1 MSGSRAIRAAS
12 GALALGLATAGLS
25 ACGQDAKNPVPGGET
40 GPVLTGPSEK
50 LVTILATNDIHGGAD
65 AQTTPE
71 GPQGGLAHW
80 AGVVR
85 SIRLGLGSRLGK
97 DAGVLVVDAGDQFQG
112 TLLSNYD
119 EGQLVFRAMGEIG
132 YDAVVPGNHDYD
144 FGPIGWLEDQ
154 VSERTEDKNPRG
166 ALERL
171 VAQARFP
178 LLSANTF
185 FKESIVDRSGRPM
198 EGVAS
203 SGCAPRGRAGEV
215 DWRRARRPRF
225 LAGSV
230 VKSVAG
236 VRVALIG
243 IDHPRTPEMTTVE
256 NVSDL
261 CFRDP
266 AEAYADVRRELQ
278 GRADVFVALLH
289 SGDTEREESATV
301 FARRVQELGQE
312 SGKGAAVH
320 AVIAAHTHFVH
331 SNRSGDVPVIQ
342 SGSGMER
349 FGRVDLVWK
358 ADERR
363 VLPEK
368 TRVWAGVKLLHW
380 RCDPAA
386 SAICRVVASP
396 PGSGMPDQVA
406 YEGFAVAADPA
417 VSAEIVRA
425 RSELA
430 PLASRRLGRAE
441 GVMWR
446 HRYSESPLA
455 NALTDALRVVAVA
468 DVAFIN
474 TGGIRDELP
483 KGELTYEDLFRVL
496 PFANRGV
503 VVAPMPAR
511 TLIRLLERSLK
522 SCGGYG
528 ALMQSGLRVRFAR
541 DCAHSTGGTDERAR
555 LLRVE
560 SVSGEVVF
568 DAASGTE
575 PPEGRAFTVATL
587 DFLSAGGSGYRDFI
601 GVPRVRDLGIVREAL
616 VERYLANPALFSTQV
631 DGRWAETA
639 P

>member
-1 MSGSRAIRAAS
+1 MRRFLGVSGVV
-12 GALALGLATAGLS
+12 LLGLASFGFAG
-25 ACGQDAKNPVPGGET
+25 CGQDAKEPMPGGEA
-40 GPVLTGPSEK
+40 GPSEVAPGEK
-50 LVTILATNDIHGGAD
+50 LVTILATNDIHGGVD
-65 AQTTPE
+65 AQSTPD
-71 GPQGGLAHW
+71 GPLGGLAHW

-97 DAGVLVVDAGDQFQG
+97 DSGVLVVDAGDQFQG

-119 EGQLVFRAMGEIG
+119 EGQLVFRALGEIG

-171 VAQARFP
+171 VSQARFP

-185 FKESIVDRSGRPM
+185 FKDSIVDRSGRPLD
-198 EGVAS
+198 GVTA
-203 SGCAPRGRAGEV
+203 SGCAPRSRESEV

-225 LAGSV
+225 LAPSV
-230 VKSVAG
+230 VKSAAG
-236 VRVALIG
+236 VRVAFIG
-243 IDHPRTPEMTTVE
+243 IDHPRTPEMTTIE
-256 NVSDL
+256 NVTDL

-266 AEAYADVRRELQ
+266 AEAYADARRALQ

-289 SGDTEREESATV
+289 SGDTEKEDSATA
-301 FARRVQELGQE
+301 FARRVQELGG
-312 SGKGAAVH
+312 SGAVH
-320 AVIAAHTHFVH
+320 AVIAGHTHFVH
-331 SNRSGDVPVIQ
+331 SNRAGEVPVVQ

-349 FGRVDLVWK
+349 FGRVDLVWH
-358 ADERR
+358 AGERR
-363 VLPEK
+363 VLPQK
-368 TRVWAGVKLLHW
+368 TRVWAGVKLLHG
-380 RCDPAA
+380 RCDAAA
-386 SAICRVVASP
+386 SAFCRVVAAP
-396 PGSGMPDQVA
+396 PGSGVPDQAA
-406 YEGFAVAADPA
+406 YEGVAAAPDPA
-417 VSAEIVRA
+417 VSAEIARA
-425 RSELA
+425 RAGLA
-430 PLASRRLGRAE
+430 PLASRRVGHTE
-441 GVMWR
+441 GVVRR

-455 NALTDALRVVAVA
+455 NALTDALREVAGA

-483 KGELTYEDLFRVL
+483 AGEVSYEDFFRVL
-496 PFANRGV
+496 PFSNRGV

-511 TLIRLLERSLK
+511 TVIRLLERSLK
-522 SCGGYG
+522 TCGGYG

-541 DCAHSTGGTDERAR
+541 DCAHSSGGTDERAR

-560 SVSGEVVF
+560 TLKGEVVF

-575 PPEGRAFTVATL
+575 PPEGRAFTVTTL

-616 VERYLANPALFSTQV
+616 VERYLEHPASFSTQV
-631 DGRWAETA
+631 DGRWLET
-639 P
+639 PP